1 MFILNINI
9 IKNMRYLV
17 TGAAGFIGFHLSK
30 NLCKDKKS
38 LILGI
43 DSFHTYYS
51 LKLKRLRNK
60 ILKKN
65 SNFSFSAIN
74 LTNKKKLEN
83 LILAFKP
90 DVIYHLAGQPG
101 VIYSFKNPKSYLDN
115 NILAT
120 KNIISCAKKINFKK
134 FIFASSSSVYGDQK
148 KFPVTENFK
157 LKPKNLYARTK
168 KICEK
173 IIFNNLEKKK
183 FLIFRFFTVYG
194 PLGRPDMFL
203 ASTLKKLSNNSPI
216 TVYNNGNHYRD
227 FTYVEDVVKILIKSI
242 LYAAPIGNRIFNICA
257 SQPVKILD
265 LLKIIN
271 LKINNKSKIIF
282 KKKRKGEMIKTY
294 GSNKLLKKTFKFKKF
309 VNIKNGLNKTILF
322 FKKYNY

>member
-30 NLCKDKKS
+30 NLCKDKES
-38 LILGI
+38 IILGI
-43 DSFHTYYS
+43 DSFHSYYS
-51 LKLKRLRNK
+51 LKLKKLRVTL
-60 ILKKN
+60 LKSN
-65 SNFSFSAIN
+65 SNFSFSKID
-74 LTNKKKLEN
+74 LTNQKKLEN
-83 LILAFKP
+83 IISEFKP

-120 KNIISCAKKINFKK
+120 KNIITCIKKINFTK
-134 FIFASSSSVYGDQK
+134 FIFASSSSVYGDQRN
-148 KFPVTENFK
+148 FPVGENFK

-168 KICEK
+168 QICER
-173 IIFNNLEKKK
+173 IIFNNLDKKK

-216 TVYNNGNHYRD
+216 TIYNNGNHYRD
-227 FTYVEDVVKILIKSI
+227 FTYVADVVNILIKSI
-242 LYAAPIGNRIFNICA
+242 FNDIPLRYRIFNICA
-257 SQPVKILD
+257 SQPVKLLD
-265 LLKIIN
+265 LLRIIN
-271 LKINNKSKIIF
+271 LKIKNKSKIVF

-309 VNIKNGLNKTILF
+309 VNIKDGLNKTILS

>member
-1 MFILNINI
+1 
-9 IKNMRYLV
+9 MRYLV

-30 NLCKDKKS
+30 NLCKDKES
-38 LILGI
+38 IILGI
-43 DSFHTYYS
+43 DSFHSYYS
-51 LKLKRLRNK
+51 LKLKKLRVTL
-60 ILKKN
+60 LKSN
-65 SNFSFSAIN
+65 SNFSFSKID
-74 LTNKKKLEN
+74 LTNQKKVEN
-83 LILAFKP
+83 IISEFKP
-90 DVIYHLAGQPG
+90 DIIYHLAGQPG

-120 KNIISCAKKINFKK
+120 KNIVTCIKKINFTK
-134 FIFASSSSVYGDQK
+134 FIFASSSSVYGDQRN
-148 KFPVTENFK
+148 FPVGENFK

-168 KICEK
+168 QICER
-173 IIFNNLEKKK
+173 IIFNNLDKKK

-216 TVYNNGNHYRD
+216 TIYNNGNHYRD
-227 FTYVEDVVKILIKSI
+227 FTYVVDVVNILIKSI
-242 LYAAPIGNRIFNICA
+242 FNDIPLRHRIFNICA
-257 SQPVKILD
+257 SQPVKLLD

-271 LKINNKSKIIF
+271 LKIKNKSKIVF

-309 VNIKNGLNKTILF
+309 VNIKDGLNKTILS

>member
-1 MFILNINI
+1 
-9 IKNMRYLV
+9 MRYLV
-17 TGAAGFIGFHLSK
+17 TGAAGFIGFHLAK

-43 DSFHTYYS
+43 DSFHNYYS
-51 LKLKRLRNK
+51 LKLKKIRTK
-60 ILKKN
+60 ILKNN
-65 SNFSFSAIN
+65 SNFLFSKID
-74 LTNKKKLEN
+74 LTNKKKLEKT
-83 LILAFKP
+83 ISEFKP
-90 DVIYHLAGQPG
+90 EVIYHLAGQPG
-101 VIYSFKNPKSYLDN
+101 VIYSFKNPKSYITN

-120 KNIISCAKKINFKK
+120 KNIISCIKKINFKK

-148 KFPVTENFK
+148 KFPVGENFK
-157 LKPKNLYARTK
+157 LKPNNFYASTK

-173 IIFNNLEKKK
+173 IIFNNLDKKK

-203 ASTLKKLSNNSPI
+203 ANALKKLSNNSPI
-216 TVYNNGNHYRD
+216 TIYNNGNHYRD
-227 FTYVEDVVKILIKSI
+227 FTYVEDVVKILIKSVFCNVSI
-242 LYAAPIGNRIFNICA
+242 RNRIFNICA
-257 SQPVKILD
+257 SQPVKLLD
-265 LLKIIN
+265 LLRIIN
-271 LKINNKSKIIF
+271 LKINNKSRIIF
-282 KKKRKGEMIKTY
+282 KKKRKGEIIKTY

>member
-1 MFILNINI
+1 
-9 IKNMRYLV
+9 MRYLV

-38 LILGI
+38 IILGI
-43 DSFHTYYS
+43 DSFHPYYS
-51 LKLKRLRNK
+51 LKLKKLRNK

-65 SNFSFSAIN
+65 NNFSFSAIN

-83 LILAFKP
+83 IILAFKP

-120 KNIISCAKKINFKK
+120 KNIVACAKKINITK

-157 LKPKNLYARTK
+157 LKPKNLYATTK

-173 IIFNNLEKKK
+173 IIFNNLERNK

-203 ASTLKKLSNNSPI
+203 ANTLKKLSNNSPI

-227 FTYVEDVVKILIKSI
+227 FTYVGDVVKILIKSI
-242 LYAAPIGNRIFNICA
+242 LYPAPIRNRIFNICA
-257 SQPVKILD
+257 SQPVKLLD
-265 LLKIIN
+265 LLRIIN

-309 VNIKNGLNKTILF
+309 VNIKDGLNKTILS

>member
-1 MFILNINI
+1 
-9 IKNMRYLV
+9 MRYLV

-30 NLCKDKKS
+30 NLCKDKES
-38 LILGI
+38 IILGI
-43 DSFHTYYS
+43 DSFHSYYS
-51 LKLKRLRNK
+51 LKLKKLRVTL
-60 ILKKN
+60 LKSN
-65 SNFSFSAIN
+65 SNFSFSKID
-74 LTNKKKLEN
+74 LTNQKKLEN
-83 LILAFKP
+83 IISEFKP

-120 KNIISCAKKINFKK
+120 KNIVTCIKKINFTK
-134 FIFASSSSVYGDQK
+134 FIFASSSSVYGDQRN
-148 KFPVTENFK
+148 FPVDESYK

-168 KICEK
+168 QVCER
-173 IIFNNLEKKK
+173 IIFNNLDKKK

-203 ASTLKKLSNNSPI
+203 ASTIKKLSNNSPI
-216 TVYNNGNHYRD
+216 TIYNNGNHYRD
-227 FTYVEDVVKILIKSI
+227 FTYVADVVNILIKSI
-242 LYAAPIGNRIFNICA
+242 FNDIPLRYRIFNICA
-257 SQPVKILD
+257 SQPVKLLD
-265 LLKIIN
+265 LLRIIN
-271 LKINNKSKIIF
+271 LKIKNKSKIVF

-309 VNIKNGLNKTILF
+309 VNIKDGLNKTILS

>member
-1 MFILNINI
+1 
-9 IKNMRYLV
+9 MRYLV

-38 LILGI
+38 IILGI
-43 DSFHTYYS
+43 DNFHPYYS
-51 LKLKRLRNK
+51 LKLKKLRNK

-65 SNFSFSAIN
+65 SNYSFSAIN
-74 LTNKKKLEN
+74 LTNKKKLQN
-83 LILAFKP
+83 IILAFKP

-115 NILAT
+115 NIVAT
-120 KNIISCAKKINFKK
+120 KNIVACAKKINFTK

-194 PLGRPDMFL
+194 SLGRPDMFL
-203 ASTLKKLSNNSPI
+203 ANTLKKLSNNSPI
-216 TVYNNGNHYRD
+216 IVYNNGNHYRD
-227 FTYVEDVVKILIKSI
+227 FTYVGDVVKILIKSI
-242 LYAAPIGNRIFNICA
+242 LYNAPIRNRIFNICA
-257 SQPVKILD
+257 SQPVKLLD
-265 LLKIIN
+265 LLRTIN
-271 LKINNKSKIIF
+271 LKIKNKSTIIF

>member
-1 MFILNINI
+1 
-9 IKNMRYLV
+9 MRYLV

-38 LILGI
+38 IILGI
-43 DSFHTYYS
+43 DNFHPYYS
-51 LKLKRLRNK
+51 LKLKKLRNK

-65 SNFSFSAIN
+65 SNYSFSAIN

-83 LILAFKP
+83 IILAFKP

-115 NILAT
+115 NIVAT
-120 KNIISCAKKINFKK
+120 KNIVACAKKINFTK

-194 PLGRPDMFL
+194 SLGRPDMFL
-203 ASTLKKLSNNSPI
+203 ANTLKKLSNNSPI
-216 TVYNNGNHYRD
+216 IVYNNGNHYRD
-227 FTYVEDVVKILIKSI
+227 FTYVGDVVKILIKSI
-242 LYAAPIGNRIFNICA
+242 LYNAPIRNRIFNICA
-257 SQPVKILD
+257 SQPVKLLD
-265 LLKIIN
+265 LLRTIN
-271 LKINNKSKIIF
+271 LKIKNKSTIIF

>member
-1 MFILNINI
+1 
-9 IKNMRYLV
+9 MRYLV

-30 NLCKDKKS
+30 NLCKDKES
-38 LILGI
+38 IILGI
-43 DSFHTYYS
+43 DSFHSYYS
-51 LKLKRLRNK
+51 LKLKKLRVTL
-60 ILKKN
+60 LKSN
-65 SNFSFSAIN
+65 SNFSFSKID
-74 LTNKKKLEN
+74 LTNQKKVEN
-83 LILAFKP
+83 IISEFKP
-90 DVIYHLAGQPG
+90 DIIYHLAGQPG

-120 KNIISCAKKINFKK
+120 KNIVTCIKKINFTK
-134 FIFASSSSVYGDQK
+134 FIFASSSSVYGDQRN
-148 KFPVTENFK
+148 FPVGENFK

-168 KICEK
+168 QICER
-173 IIFNNLEKKK
+173 IIFNNLDKKK

-216 TVYNNGNHYRD
+216 TIYNNGNHYRD
-227 FTYVEDVVKILIKSI
+227 FTYVVDVVNILIKSI
-242 LYAAPIGNRIFNICA
+242 FNDIPLRHRIFNICA
-257 SQPVKILD
+257 SQPVKLLD

-271 LKINNKSKIIF
+271 LKIKNKSKIVF

-309 VNIKNGLNKTILF
+309 VNIKDGLNKTILS
-322 FKKYNY
+322 FKKHNY

>member
-30 NLCKDKKS
+30 NLCKDKES
-38 LILGI
+38 IILGI
-43 DSFHTYYS
+43 DSFHSYYS
-51 LKLKRLRNK
+51 LKLKKLRVTL
-60 ILKKN
+60 LKSN
-65 SNFSFSAIN
+65 SNFSFSKID
-74 LTNKKKLEN
+74 LTNQKKVEN
-83 LILAFKP
+83 IISEFKP
-90 DVIYHLAGQPG
+90 DIIYHLAGQPG

-120 KNIISCAKKINFKK
+120 KNIVTCIKKINFTK
-134 FIFASSSSVYGDQK
+134 FIFASSSSVYGDQRN
-148 KFPVTENFK
+148 FPVGENFK

-168 KICEK
+168 QICER
-173 IIFNNLEKKK
+173 IIFNNLDKKK

-216 TVYNNGNHYRD
+216 TIYNNGNHYRD
-227 FTYVEDVVKILIKSI
+227 FTYVVDVVNILIKSI
-242 LYAAPIGNRIFNICA
+242 FNDIPLRHRIFNICA
-257 SQPVKILD
+257 SQPVKLLD

-271 LKINNKSKIIF
+271 LKIKNKSKIVF

-309 VNIKNGLNKTILF
+309 VNIKDGLNKTILS

>member
-1 MFILNINI
+1 
-9 IKNMRYLV
+9 MRYLV

-38 LILGI
+38 IILGL
-43 DSFHTYYS
+43 DSYHSYYS
-51 LKLKRLRNK
+51 LKLKKLRIE

-65 SNFSFSAIN
+65 SNFSFSKID

-83 LILAFKP
+83 TILKFKP

-115 NILAT
+115 NILST
-120 KNIISCAKKINFKK
+120 KNIISCIKKINFLK
-134 FIFASSSSVYGDQK
+134 FIFASSSSVYGDQRN
-148 KFPVTENFK
+148 FPVGENFK
-157 LKPKNLYARTK
+157 LKPKNLYAKTK
-168 KICEK
+168 QVCER
-173 IIFNNLEKKK
+173 IIFNNLDKKK

-203 ASTLKKLSNNSPI
+203 ASTLKKISNNAPI
-216 TVYNNGNHYRD
+216 TIFNNGNHYRD
-227 FTYVEDVVKILIKSI
+227 FTYVADVVKILIKSI
-242 LYAAPIGNRIFNICA
+242 FYDIPLRHRIFNICA
-257 SQPVKILD
+257 SQPVKLLD
-265 LLKIIN
+265 LLSIIN
-271 LKINNKSKIIF
+271 LRIKNKSKIIF

-294 GSNKLLKKTFKFKKF
+294 GSNKLLKKNFKFKKF
-309 VNIKNGLNKTILF
+309 VNIKDGLNKTILS

>member
-1 MFILNINI
+1 
-9 IKNMRYLV
+9 MRYLV

-30 NLCKDKKS
+30 NLCNDKKS
-38 LILGI
+38 IILGI
-43 DSFHTYYS
+43 DNFHSYYS
-51 LKLKRLRNK
+51 LKLKKLRAK
-60 ILKKN
+60 ILKNN
-65 SNFSFSAIN
+65 SNFSFSTIN

-83 LILAFKP
+83 IISAFKP
-90 DVIYHLAGQPG
+90 DIIYHLSGQPG

-120 KNIISCAKKINFKK
+120 KNIVACLKKVNFTK
-134 FIFASSSSVYGDQK
+134 FIFASSSSVYGDQR
-148 KFPVTENFK
+148 KFPVSENFK

-173 IIFNNLEKKK
+173 IIFNNLDKKK

-194 PLGRPDMFL
+194 PLGRPDMFI
-203 ASTLKKLSNNSPI
+203 ASTLKKLSNNLPI
-216 TVYNNGNHYRD
+216 TIYNNGNHYRD

-242 LYAAPIGNRIFNICA
+242 FCDVSIRNRIFNICA
-257 SQPVKILD
+257 SQPVKLLD

-271 LKINNKSKIIF
+271 LKIKNKSKIVF

-294 GSNKLLKKTFKFKKF
+294 GSNELLKKTFKIKKF
-309 VNIKNGLNKTILF
+309 VNIKKGLNKTILF

>member
-1 MFILNINI
+1 
-9 IKNMRYLV
+9 MRYLV

-30 NLCKDKKS
+30 NLCKDKES
-38 LILGI
+38 IILGI
-43 DSFHTYYS
+43 DSFHSYYS
-51 LKLKRLRNK
+51 LKLKKLRVTL
-60 ILKKN
+60 LKSN
-65 SNFSFSAIN
+65 SNFSFSKID
-74 LTNKKKLEN
+74 LTNQKKLEN
-83 LILAFKP
+83 IISEFKP
-90 DVIYHLAGQPG
+90 DIIYHLAGQPG

-120 KNIISCAKKINFKK
+120 KNIITCIKKINFTK
-134 FIFASSSSVYGDQK
+134 FIFASSSSVYGDQRN
-148 KFPVTENFK
+148 FPVGENFK

-168 KICEK
+168 QICER
-173 IIFNNLEKKK
+173 IIFNNLDKKK

-216 TVYNNGNHYRD
+216 TIYNDGNHYRD
-227 FTYVEDVVKILIKSI
+227 FTYVADVVNILIKSI
-242 LYAAPIGNRIFNICA
+242 FNDIPLRHRIFNICA
-257 SQPVKILD
+257 SQPVKLLD
-265 LLKIIN
+265 LLRIIN
-271 LKINNKSKIIF
+271 LKIKNKSKIAF

-309 VNIKNGLNKTILF
+309 VNIKDGLNKTILS

>member
-1 MFILNINI
+1 
-9 IKNMRYLV
+9 MRYLV

-38 LILGI
+38 IILGI
-43 DSFHTYYS
+43 DSFHPYYS
-51 LKLKRLRNK
+51 LKLKKLRNK

-65 SNFSFSAIN
+65 NNFSFSAIN
-74 LTNKKKLEN
+74 LTNKKKLEKI
-83 LILAFKP
+83 ILAFKP

-120 KNIISCAKKINFKK
+120 KNIVACAKKINITK

-173 IIFNNLEKKK
+173 IIFNNIERNK

-203 ASTLKKLSNNSPI
+203 ANTLKKLSNNSPI

-227 FTYVEDVVKILIKSI
+227 FTYVGDVVKILIKSI
-242 LYAAPIGNRIFNICA
+242 LYAAPIRNRIFNICA
-257 SQPVKILD
+257 SQPVKLLD
-265 LLKIIN
+265 LLRIIN
-271 LKINNKSKIIF
+271 LKINNKTKIIF
-282 KKKRKGEMIKTY
+282 KKKRKGEMIKTFHY
-294 GSNKLLKKTFKFKKF
+294 FLIF
-309 VNIKNGLNKTILF
+309 
-322 FKKYNY
+322 Y

>member
-1 MFILNINI
+1 
-9 IKNMRYLV
+9 MRYLV

-30 NLCKDKKS
+30 NLCKDKES
-38 LILGI
+38 IILGI
-43 DSFHTYYS
+43 DSFHSYYS
-51 LKLKRLRNK
+51 LKLKKLRVTL
-60 ILKKN
+60 LKSN
-65 SNFSFSAIN
+65 SNFSFSKID
-74 LTNKKKLEN
+74 LTNQKKLEN
-83 LILAFKP
+83 IISEFKP
-90 DVIYHLAGQPG
+90 DIIYHLAGQPG

-120 KNIISCAKKINFKK
+120 KNIITCIKKINFTK
-134 FIFASSSSVYGDQK
+134 FIFASSSSVYGDK
-148 KFPVTENFK
+148 RNFPVGENFK

-168 KICEK
+168 QICER
-173 IIFNNLEKKK
+173 IIFNNLDKKK

-216 TVYNNGNHYRD
+216 TIYNNGNHYRD
-227 FTYVEDVVKILIKSI
+227 FTYVADVVNILIKSI
-242 LYAAPIGNRIFNICA
+242 FNDTPLRHRIFNICA
-257 SQPVKILD
+257 SQPVKLLD
-265 LLKIIN
+265 LLRIIN
-271 LKINNKSKIIF
+271 LKIKNKSKIFF

-309 VNIKNGLNKTILF
+309 VNIKDGLNKTILS

>member
-1 MFILNINI
+1 
-9 IKNMRYLV
+9 MRYLV

-30 NLCKDKKS
+30 NLCKDKES
-38 LILGI
+38 IILGI
-43 DSFHTYYS
+43 DSFHSYYS
-51 LKLKRLRNK
+51 LKLKKLRVTL
-60 ILKKN
+60 LKSN
-65 SNFSFSAIN
+65 SNFSFSKID
-74 LTNKKKLEN
+74 LTNQKKLEN
-83 LILAFKP
+83 IISEFKP

-120 KNIISCAKKINFKK
+120 KNIITCIKKINFTK
-134 FIFASSSSVYGDQK
+134 FIFASSSSVYGDQRN
-148 KFPVTENFK
+148 FPVGENFK

-168 KICEK
+168 QICER
-173 IIFNNLEKKK
+173 IIFNNLDKKK

-216 TVYNNGNHYRD
+216 TIYNNGNHYRD
-227 FTYVEDVVKILIKSI
+227 FTYVADVVNILIKSI
-242 LYAAPIGNRIFNICA
+242 FNDIPLRYRIFNICA
-257 SQPVKILD
+257 SQPVKLLD
-265 LLKIIN
+265 LLRIIN
-271 LKINNKSKIIF
+271 LKIKNKSKIVF

-309 VNIKNGLNKTILF
+309 VNIKDGLNKTILS